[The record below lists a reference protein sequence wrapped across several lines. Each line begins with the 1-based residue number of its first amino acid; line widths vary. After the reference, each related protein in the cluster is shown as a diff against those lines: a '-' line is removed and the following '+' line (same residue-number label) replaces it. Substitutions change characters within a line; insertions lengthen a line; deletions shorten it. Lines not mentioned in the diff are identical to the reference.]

1 MSMTRDFTWNQ
12 GAYMPEQKELQDEA
26 YLAAVKAKLARD
38 QQMAEEEA
46 RKERIDYLVDNDLFD
61 PATATKGEKK
71 EMQKLLG
78 LKADGKWDRKSHN
91 ALASHFEARNPEF
104 AQMWNEANAEAQG
117 AVLNNVAE
125 VEEQKR
131 NDDLAAKVKRFKE
144 LEAMRAE
151 RRKKVTSDPNF
162 RIAAM
167 LAMGG
172 QPGALQ
178 ALVTQNAQGGSTSK
192 SQSEMDSLEKSML
205 NDLFFISSAK
215 SDKAD
220 QLLSGM
226 VPYYKSLF
234 SELEGKGAKSRLGG
248 WDAWENIIK
257 GGKGK
262 RNENKAKANAN
273 KAANKTAADLMD
285 GGLK

>member
-1 MSMTRDFTWNQ
+1 MAMTREFTWNQ
-12 GAYMPEQKELQDEA
+12 GSYRPDDKSLQDEA
-26 YLAAVKAKLARD
+26 YLAALKAKLARD

-46 RKERIDYLVDNDLFD
+46 KKERIDYLVDNDLFD
-61 PATATKGEKK
+61 PANATKSEKK

-78 LKADGKWDRKSHN
+78 LKADGKWGRNAHN
-91 ALASHFEARNPEF
+91 ALASHWMARNPEF
-104 AQMWNEANAEAQG
+104 AKMWEEANAEAQN
-117 AVLNNVAE
+117 AMLNNVAE

-131 NDDLAAKVKRFKE
+131 NDALAAKVKRFKE

-162 RIAAM
+162 RVAAM

-178 ALVTQNAQGGSTSK
+178 ALITQEAQNGSTSK
-192 SQSEMDSLEKSML
+192 SQSEMDALEKSML

-220 QLLSGM
+220 QLLKGM
-226 VPYYKSLF
+226 VPYYQSLF

-248 WDAWENIIK
+248 WDAWEGIIR

-262 RNENKAKANAN
+262 RDENKAKADAN
-273 KAANKTAADLMD
+273 KAADKKSALLMD
-285 GGLK
+285 GGLR